1 MVSDNMAPLT
11 FNNFK
16 INTRIDL
23 GVTILTEKEIIEFAT
38 LFDPLEFHTNPE
50 VARKS
55 YFGGIIASGP
65 HIFNLVH
72 RTKWIP
78 LFKDTVVCGIEVKSW
93 KFLKPVYPGKPIHSY
108 VTMKD
113 LVPNPDKRVIAI
125 TWFYEF
131 LDESREPVQTLEM
144 TILHKLPK

>member
-1 MVSDNMAPLT
+1 MTNPSFQNIPL
-11 FNNFK
+11 
-16 INTRIDL
+16 NTRIDL
-23 GVTILTEKEIIEFAT
+23 GVVVLSEQEIIDFAR

-65 HIFNLVH
+65 HIFNYVH

-78 LFKDTVVCGIEVKSW
+78 MFKDTVICGIEVKHW
-93 KFLKPVYPGKPIHSY
+93 KFLKPVYPGQPIQSY
-108 VTMKD
+108 VSISSITDNAEKP
-113 LVPNPDKRVIAI
+113 VTAV

-131 LDESREPVQTLEM
+131 LNENGEAVQTLEM
-144 TILHKLPK
+144 VILHKRNE